1 PNPNLPKPD
10 QRQNQ
15 EGRTEFIA
23 THFPPPAMSP
33 STDAAAPASTSA
45 PPLTPLIAAQLTYL
59 LSHSKLPI
67 RVGQIWSGCRN
78 GRHADRFT
86 LSIPFCLDY
95 VHWDFVYNALSPK
108 VAPDVVFGPDDEG
121 FQPLVDY
128 AEAGNGDKSCLAC
141 WDCRD
146 PSGLLALVHELRE
159 LYIEYHKKQVSD
171 MDDARVAFELGT
183 VLSKEGIEVCMVPSA
198 DKPTEVKFAV
208 PLLDVDFDFT
218 KLVQGCPWRLPQKI
232 HLQVIFPISRSSSY
246 SSAPSAPRL
255 KLSSTPDLKSL
266 FSVDDVKLPQWLNG
280 MCLAEY
286 LPVLEESLNV
296 LAVEASASI
305 GSRRRF
311 IEALAPTFG
320 RPIEADPIF
329 CRRATVLS
337 ISGVFTFLVYFAIPL
352 QFPKQQPVITLQ
364 SSQHCNADGTPI
376 TSPPM
381 NDYPWS
387 PRWDQTEMVER
398 IYDFLTDEC
407 QNFKKFCSDAITQ
420 QK

>member
-1 PNPNLPKPD
+1 
-10 QRQNQ
+10 
-15 EGRTEFIA
+15 
-23 THFPPPAMSP
+23 MSP
-33 STDAAAPASTSA
+33 SADSAASVSTSA
-45 PPLTPLIAAQLTYL
+45 PPLAPLIAAQLTYL

-67 RVGQIWSGCRN
+67 KIWSGCRN

-95 VHWDFVYNALSPK
+95 AHWDFVYNALSPK

-171 MDDARVAFELGT
+171 LDDARVAFELDT

-198 DKPTEVKFAV
+198 DRPTEVKFAV
-208 PLLDVDFDFT
+208 PLLDADFDFA

-246 SSAPSAPRL
+246 SSVPSAPRL
-255 KLSSTPDLKSL
+255 KLISTPDLKSL
-266 FSVDDVKLPQWLNG
+266 FSVDDVKLPQWLSG

-387 PRWDQTEMVER
+387 PRWDHTEMVER

>member
-1 PNPNLPKPD
+1 
-10 QRQNQ
+10 
-15 EGRTEFIA
+15 
-23 THFPPPAMSP
+23 MSP
-33 STDAAAPASTSA
+33 SAAAAAPASTSA
-45 PPLTPLIAAQLTYL
+45 PPLAPLIAAQLNYL
-59 LSHSKLPI
+59 ISHSKPPI

-78 GRHADRFT
+78 GRHSDRFT

-95 VHWDFVYNALSPK
+95 VHWDVVYNALSPK

-121 FQPLVDY
+121 FHPLVDY
-128 AEAGNGDKSCLAC
+128 AEAGNGDKSSLAC

-146 PSGLLALVHELRE
+146 PRGLLALVQELRE
-159 LYIEYHKKQVSD
+159 LYVEYHKKQVAKV
-171 MDDARVAFELGT
+171 DDARVTFELST

-198 DKPTEVKFAV
+198 DRPDEVKFAV
-208 PLLDVDFDFT
+208 PLLDADFDFT
-218 KLVQGCPWRLPQKI
+218 KLVQGCPWRVPQKI

-246 SSAPSAPRL
+246 SSVPSAPRL
-255 KLSSTPDLKSL
+255 KLISTPDLKSL
-266 FSVDDVKLPQWLNG
+266 FSVEDVKLPPWSNG

-286 LPVLEESLNV
+286 LPALEESLNLLV
-296 LAVEASASI
+296 VEASASI
-305 GSRRRF
+305 GARRRF

-329 CRRATVLS
+329 CKRATVLS
-337 ISGVFTFLVYFAIPL
+337 ISGIFTFLVHFAIPL
-352 QFPKQQPVITLQ
+352 QFPKQQPVLTLQ

-376 TSPPM
+376 TSPPI

-387 PRWDQTEMVER
+387 PRWDQAEMVER

>member
-1 PNPNLPKPD
+1 
-10 QRQNQ
+10 
-15 EGRTEFIA
+15 
-23 THFPPPAMSP
+23 MSP
-33 STDAAAPASTSA
+33 SAAPASTSS
-45 PPLTPLIAAQLTYL
+45 PPLAPLVDVQLKYL

-95 VHWDFVYNALSPK
+95 VHWDFVYNALTPK

-128 AEAGNGDKSCLAC
+128 AENGNGDKSCLAR

-146 PSGLLALVHELRE
+146 PKGLIALVHELRG
-159 LYIEYHKKQVSD
+159 LYIEYHKKRVEVV
-171 MDDARVAFELGT
+171 DDARVVFELST

-198 DKPTEVKFAV
+198 DRPEEVKFAV
-208 PLLDVDFDFT
+208 PLLDLDLA
-218 KLVQGCPWRLPQKI
+218 KLVPGCPWKLPQKI
-232 HLQVIFPISRSSSY
+232 HLQVIFPISRSSNY
-246 SSAPSAPRL
+246 SSIPSAPRL
-255 KLSSTPDLKSL
+255 KLISTPDLKSL
-266 FSVDDVKLPQWLNG
+266 FSVEDVKLPPWSNG

-286 LPVLEESLNV
+286 LPALEDSLNNLV
-296 LAVEASASI
+296 VEASASI

-320 RPIEADPIF
+320 RPLEADPIF
-329 CRRATVLS
+329 CRRATILS
-337 ISGVFTFLVYFAIPL
+337 ISGIFSFLVHFAIPL
-352 QFPKQQPVITLQ
+352 QFPKQQPVLTLQ

-376 TSPPM
+376 TSPPI

-387 PRWDQTEMVER
+387 PRWDQVEMVER
-398 IYDFLTDEC
+398 I
-407 QNFKKFCSDAITQ
+407 
-420 QK
+420 

>member
-1 PNPNLPKPD
+1 
-10 QRQNQ
+10 
-15 EGRTEFIA
+15 
-23 THFPPPAMSP
+23 MSP
-33 STDAAAPASTSA
+33 SADSAASVSTSA
-45 PPLTPLIAAQLTYL
+45 PPLAPLIAAQLTYL

-67 RVGQIWSGCRN
+67 KVGQIWSGCRN

-95 VHWDFVYNALSPK
+95 AHWDFVYNALSPK

-171 MDDARVAFELGT
+171 LDDARVAFELDT

-198 DKPTEVKFAV
+198 DRPTEVKFAV
-208 PLLDVDFDFT
+208 PLLDADFDFA

-246 SSAPSAPRL
+246 SSVPSAPRL
-255 KLSSTPDLKSL
+255 KLISTPDLKSL
-266 FSVDDVKLPQWLNG
+266 FSVDDVKLPQWLSG

-387 PRWDQTEMVER
+387 PRWDHTEMVER

>member
-1 PNPNLPKPD
+1 YGIH
-10 QRQNQ
+10 R
-15 EGRTEFIA
+15 
-23 THFPPPAMSP
+23 HSHPPPAMSP
-33 STDAAAPASTSA
+33 SADAAAPASTSA
-45 PPLTPLIAAQLTYL
+45 PPLAPLIAAQLTHL

-67 RVGQIWSGCRN
+67 RVGRIWSGCRN
-78 GRHADRFT
+78 GSHSDRFT

-121 FQPLVDY
+121 FQPVVDY
-128 AEAGNGDKSCLAC
+128 TEAGDGDKSCLAC

-146 PSGLLALVHELRE
+146 PRGLLALVHELRE
-159 LYIEYHKKQVSD
+159 LYIEYHKKQVTKV
-171 MDDARVAFELGT
+171 DDARVTFELST

-198 DKPTEVKFAV
+198 DRPAEVKFAV
-208 PLLDVDFDFT
+208 PLLDVDFDFA
-218 KLVQGCPWRLPQKI
+218 KLVPGCPWRLPQKI

-246 SSAPSAPRL
+246 SSVPSAPRL
-255 KLSSTPDLKSL
+255 KLISTPDLKSL
-266 FSVDDVKLPQWLNG
+266 FSVDDVKLPQWSND

-286 LPVLEESLNV
+286 LPVLEENLNLLV
-296 LAVEASASI
+296 IEASASI

-352 QFPKQQPVITLQ
+352 QFPKQQPILTLQ

-376 TSPPM
+376 TSPPI

-387 PRWDQTEMVER
+387 PRWDQAEMVER